1 MGGELAR
8 GGARRPGERK
18 VSRFL
23 ARRAV
28 EIVLVLAIMS
38 FVIYALIGLMPGDP
52 IDLMISADPHLTAAD
67 AARLKALYGLDQP
80 LTERYWA
87 WLKAAISG
95 DFGYSRLYVQPA
107 LQVLLPR
114 LGNTALLMGLS
125 FALTLAIAWPLGIFA
140 ARRPGSGFDN
150 AANFLSFAAISVPSF
165 WLALMLI
172 LVFAVSLGWL
182 PAGGISTIGDGGA
195 LDRARHLLLPVLTL
209 TLVNFGPHLRYMRA
223 AMIETLGQDYVRT
236 ARAKGAGEARIL
248 IHHALRNALIPVITV
263 VALSFGSLFSGA
275 LITETMFAYP
285 GMGKLIYDSVLSND
299 FNLALAGLLFA
310 TLMTLLANLAADI
323 AYAVADPRIVYR

>member
-1 MGGELAR
+1 M
-8 GGARRPGERK
+8 
-18 VSRFL
+18 SRFL
-23 ARRAV
+23 ARRV
-28 EIVLVLAIMS
+28 IEIALLLAIMS

-52 IDLMISADPHLTAAD
+52 IDLMISSDPHLTAAD

-80 LTERYWA
+80 LIERYWA
-87 WLKAAISG
+87 WLKAALSG

-114 LGNTALLMGLS
+114 LGNTALLMGVS
-125 FALTLAIAWPLGIFA
+125 FTLTLAIAWPLGILA
-140 ARRPGSGFDN
+140 ARRPGSAFDG
-150 AANFLSFAAISVPSF
+150 AANLLSFAAISVPSF

-172 LVFAVSLGWL
+172 LIFAVYLGWL
-182 PAGGISTIGDGGA
+182 PAGGIATIGDGGFI
-195 LDRARHLLLPVLTL
+195 DRARHLILPVLTL

-223 AMIETLGQDYVRT
+223 SMIETLNQDYVRT
-236 ARAKGAGEARIL
+236 ARAKGAGETRIL
-248 IHHALRNALIPVITV
+248 LHHALRNALIPVITV